1 MGYITVTADVD
12 IDYDDLD
19 EDSLIDALQY
29 KLERYAKKELKV
41 KERVLKDA
49 IIEMLND
56 DNQQEEVVFTDFPGS
71 VTEELTVK
79 VLKVLAKKYTLE
91 QLETLANK

>member
-12 IDYDDLD
+12 IDYNDLD
-19 EDSLIDALQY
+19 VDDLIDALED
-29 KLERYAKKELKV
+29 KMEKAIRLNRPHMKK
-41 KERVLKDA
+41 A
-49 IIEMLND
+49 IEDGLTKILNY
-56 DNQQEEVVFTDFPGS
+56 NVEPIVFTDFPGS

-91 QLETLANK
+91 QLETLTNK

>member
-1 MGYITVTADVD
+1 MGHITVDVD
-12 IDYDDLD
+12 IHYDDLD
-19 EDSLIDALQY
+19 VEDLIDALED
-29 KLERYAKKELKV
+29 KMDKAVKFNRPKMKKDIQDRLTE
-41 KERVLKDA
+41 
-49 IIEMLND
+49 ILNYGV
-56 DNQQEEVVFTDFPGS
+56 EPVVFTDFPGS